1 MDQAAAAAAPQV
13 VVDYRA
19 SKVADLPLFNGDG
32 TDAIKPDDFVR
43 KIDAAKLAMRWDNGT
58 TAIHFKASLRGRAL
72 EWLKGK
78 EFKDTNVDDWDNSL
92 RQVFI
97 KDYVKSFKEI
107 NTLTTISHLALKGD
121 ETPRDLESRMCT
133 IFADIK
139 KNRPIIHSNMPAN
152 PEERDEAWVDAL
164 MNRSMNHCMLHIMKC
179 IFVSALPSEM
189 QNKILERKPDSLD
202 DTVDVAQEI
211 HEMKKN
217 AKPAKIE
224 VVETKFEE
232 EWTKEKIEAI
242 QDPDIK
248 EAVITAIQRRQNGN
262 RQNYSGQNQN
272 YSGQNQNY
280 SGQNQSRQQPQ
291 QQRQGQ
297 NSQGYRQNNQNQNNR
312 APVSCYYC
320 KKQYHIQA
328 NCRIRLERNAP
339 YNNAQGK
346 PMNTPGTPEFSA
358 WKSELQAKGK
368 NVMIINDSENTIN
381 NIHSKNF

>member
-1 MDQAAAAAAPQV
+1 MDPVAAAAPQV

-32 TDAIKPDDFVR
+32 TDVIKPDDFVR
-43 KIDAAKLAMRWDNGT
+43 KIEAAKLAMRWDNGT

-92 RQVFI
+92 RPLFI

-107 NTLTTISHLALKGD
+107 NTLTTISHLALKAD

-139 KNRPIIHSNMPAN
+139 KARPIIHANMPAN
-152 PEERDEAWVDAL
+152 PVERDEAWANAL

-179 IFVSALPSEM
+179 LFVSALPNEM
-189 QNKILERKPDSLD
+189 QTKIVERKPENLD
-202 DTVDVAQEI
+202 DTVDIAQEI

-217 AKPAKIE
+217 AKPAKVFE

-248 EAVITAIQRRQNGN
+248 EAVITAIQRRQNGG
-262 RQNYSGQNQN
+262 R
-272 YSGQNQNY
+272 QNY